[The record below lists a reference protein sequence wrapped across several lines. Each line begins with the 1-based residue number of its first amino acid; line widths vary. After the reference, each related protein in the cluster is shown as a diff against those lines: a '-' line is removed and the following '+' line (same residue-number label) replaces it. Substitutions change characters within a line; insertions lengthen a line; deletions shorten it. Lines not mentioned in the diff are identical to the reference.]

1 MLHTS
6 MTMNKFFV
14 NFDSLVNVS
23 RKVSFSFQILL
34 HIIKLPADLD

>member
-14 NFDSLVNVS
+14 NIDSLVNVS
-23 RKVSFSFQILL
+23 RKVSFQFPNSLAHYQV
-34 HIIKLPADLD
+34 AG